1 MCTVCGRPWSVCLNV
16 CAVCTLRTVV
26 QVHCVQFCDPCAC
39 SVLFSVMCSLCVERF
54 YVYSGFACCGY
65 FVCVCLYVLCWRFP
79 CVLCVAVCFVCSVC
93 VVLFVLCVLCAV
105 CCVVYS
111 CARCAVCHFVSA
123 LCVAVWVGCYVL
135 IFGVLC
141 VFDLCCVCW
150 VCCVWGVL
158 LALLVYGSDLWCL
171 CVLL

>member
-1 MCTVCGRPWSVCLNV
+1 M
-16 CAVCTLRTVV
+16 
-26 QVHCVQFCDPCAC
+26 
-39 SVLFSVMCSLCVERF
+39 
-54 YVYSGFACCGY
+54 
-65 FVCVCLYVLCWRFP
+65 
-79 CVLCVAVCFVCSVC
+79 
-93 VVLFVLCVLCAV
+93 
-105 CCVVYS
+105 
-111 CARCAVCHFVSA
+111 CHFVSA